1 MGGFFLLVLTER
13 YGNHFEIFCP
23 EVEIFGPSPC
33 AKLVPM
39 NNARKTLVAIHGAG
53 MNAAVWGGITP
64 HLLDYG
70 LRAFSLPGHDPKAGG
85 ALIPDIA
92 GMAAWVRQRLEGALP
107 GSVVLMGH
115 SMGALVALAAASDPC
130 VAGLVLLGSA
140 ARMPVNPELLKTARE
155 QPAEAIGLIIKWG
168 VDPAHPQVGAV
179 RTVLGSL
186 MHGIDPKAVGNDLA
200 ACDAFK
206 DGEELAKKIP
216 LPALVVSGQHDKM
229 AKASEGEK
237 LAGLLPRAHFHLLPD
252 SGHMMMV
259 ERPIE
264 TAHEIKDFIG
274 NLAREE
280 VA

>member
-1 MGGFFLLVLTER
+1 MSK
-13 YGNHFEIFCP
+13 P
-23 EVEIFGPSPC
+23 
-33 AKLVPM
+33 
-39 NNARKTLVAIHGAG
+39 RKTLVAIHGAG

-70 LRAFSLPGHDPKAGG
+70 LRAMSLPGHDPRAGG
-85 ALIPDIA
+85 ALIPNISD
-92 GMAAWVRQRLEGALP
+92 MAAWVRQRMEGMPP

-115 SMGALVALAAASDPC
+115 SMGALVALAAASDPA
-130 VAGLVLLGSA
+130 VSGLVLLGASA
-140 ARMPVNPELLKTARE
+140 KMPVNPDLLKTARE
-155 QPAEAIGLIIKWG
+155 QPNEAIGLVIKWG

-186 MHGIDPKAVGNDLA
+186 MHGVDPKAIANDLA

-206 DGEELAKKIP
+206 SGEELARQVAVP
-216 LPALVVSGQHDKM
+216 SLVLAGQHDKM

-237 LAGLLPRAHFHLLPD
+237 LSTLMPRSHFHLLTD
-252 SGHMMMV
+252 CGHMMMV

-264 TAHEIKDFIG
+264 TAQEIKDFVK
-274 NLAREE
+274 NLSREE